1 MSDETKSDLTST
13 TEDEASTALDV
24 IPEDTAGTNVDTV
37 ADLISS
43 LNLPIWIA
51 RNASK
56 AFRQLCSA
64 AAEWPSAIFKGKASE
79 RHALT
84 AANTKITEAVT
95 DQIIQQIEVPPEYAQ
110 IAVKK
115 HMEKIIGEQIN
126 LDKISAIAANELKA
140 DEPDTSINQEANES
154 NKAQSDGSTN
164 RSENSSEEKTI
175 DDDWLNNFETEA
187 RQKSTEE
194 MQLRFG
200 RILAGEIRQPG
211 SYSIKSVKL
220 LGEIEQNTAALF
232 KNLCSVCVVFGI
244 PYSDR
249 DDLHVFDIRVPS
261 LGGNPGSNTLRK
273 YGLGY
278 EQLNILNEY
287 GLIISDY
294 NSWYDCKASIANR
307 GTPAVLPFIH
317 QEKSWLLFPA
327 SEQDNKPEFKLSGI
341 ALSHVGHEL
350 FRIVDQDP
358 MPEYT
363 EDLKKYFAGQ
373 KLRMVEISNQ

>member
-1 MSDETKSDLTST
+1 MSDETKSDLPAT

-95 DQIIQQIEVPPEYAQ
+95 DQIIQQIEVPVKYAQ

-154 NKAQSDGSTN
+154 NKEQSDDSTN
-164 RSENSSEEKTI
+164 RGENSSEEKTI
-175 DDDWLNNFETEA
+175 GDVWINIFETEA
-187 RQKSTEE
+187 RPQSTED
-194 MQLRFG
+194 MQLLFG
-200 RILAGEIRQPG
+200 RILAGEIKQPG
-211 SYSIKSVKL
+211 SYSIRSIRTLVEL
-220 LGEIEQNTAALF
+220 DQNTAALF
-232 KNLCSVCVVFGI
+232 KRLCSLCIVVEN
-244 PYSDR
+244 PDDR
-249 DDLHVFDIRVPS
+249 YIFDARVAS
-261 LGGNPGSNTLRK
+261 LGDDAAQNALSK
-273 YGLGY
+273 YGLSFD
-278 EQLNILNEY
+278 QLNVLNEY

-294 NSWYDCKASIANR
+294 NSWHSYNVYR
-307 GTPAVLPFIH
+307 GNEDNLKF
-317 QEKSWLLFPA
+317 LLFQHQRKYWNLLPL
-327 SEQDNKPEFKLSGI
+327 PEEVKNQQFKLRGGCAYPYWS
-341 ALSHVGHEL
+341 
-350 FRIVDQDP
+350 
-358 MPEYT
+358 
-363 EDLKKYFAGQ
+363 
-373 KLRMVEISNQ
+373 

>member
-1 MSDETKSDLTST
+1 MSDETKSDLPAA

-95 DQIIQQIEVPPEYAQ
+95 DQIIQQIEVPVKYAQ

-154 NKAQSDGSTN
+154 NKEQSDDSTN
-164 RSENSSEEKTI
+164 RGENSSEEKTI
-175 DDDWLNNFETEA
+175 GDVWINIFETEA
-187 RQKSTEE
+187 RPQSTED
-194 MQLRFG
+194 MQLLFG
-200 RILAGEIRQPG
+200 RILAGEIKQPG
-211 SYSIKSVKL
+211 SYSIRSIRTLVEL
-220 LGEIEQNTAALF
+220 DQNTAALF
-232 KNLCSVCVVFGI
+232 KRLCSLCIVVEN
-244 PYSDR
+244 PDDR
-249 DDLHVFDIRVPS
+249 YIFDARVAS
-261 LGGNPGSNTLRK
+261 LGSV
-273 YGLGY
+273 Y
-278 EQLNILNEY
+278 I
-287 GLIISDY
+287 
-294 NSWYDCKASIANR
+294 
-307 GTPAVLPFIH
+307 
-317 QEKSWLLFPA
+317 
-327 SEQDNKPEFKLSGI
+327 
-341 ALSHVGHEL
+341 
-350 FRIVDQDP
+350 
-358 MPEYT
+358 
-363 EDLKKYFAGQ
+363 
-373 KLRMVEISNQ
+373 

>member
-1 MSDETKSDLTST
+1 MSDETKSDLPAA

-95 DQIIQQIEVPPEYAQ
+95 DQIIQQIEVPVEYAQ

-154 NKAQSDGSTN
+154 NKEQSDDSTN
-164 RSENSSEEKTI
+164 RGENSSEEKTI
-175 DDDWLNNFETEA
+175 GDVWINIFETEA
-187 RQKSTEE
+187 RPQSTED
-194 MQLRFG
+194 MQLLFG
-200 RILAGEIRQPG
+200 RILAGEIKQPG
-211 SYSIKSVKL
+211 SYSIRSIRTLVEL
-220 LGEIEQNTAALF
+220 DQNTAALF
-232 KNLCSVCVVFGI
+232 KRLCSLCIVVEN
-244 PYSDR
+244 PDDR
-249 DDLHVFDIRVPS
+249 YIFDARVAS
-261 LGGNPGSNTLRK
+261 LGDDAAQNALSK
-273 YGLGY
+273 YGLSFD
-278 EQLNILNEY
+278 QLNVLNEY

-294 NSWYDCKASIANR
+294 NSWHSYNVYR
-307 GTPAVLPFIH
+307 GNEDDLKF
-317 QEKSWLLFPA
+317 LLFQHQRKYWNLLPL
-327 SEQDNKPEFKLSGI
+327 PEEVKNQQFKLRGV
-341 ALSHVGHEL
+341 ALTRTGREL
-350 FRIVDQDP
+350 FRIIDQEP
-358 MPEYT
+358 MAEYT
-363 EDLKKYFAGQ
+363 KDLKNFLERQ
-373 KLRMVEISNQ
+373 NVQMTEIPVQ

>member
-1 MSDETKSDLTST
+1 MSDETKSDLPAT

-95 DQIIQQIEVPPEYAQ
+95 DQIIQQIEVPVKYAQ

-154 NKAQSDGSTN
+154 NKEQSDDSTN
-164 RSENSSEEKTI
+164 RGENSSEEKTI
-175 DDDWLNNFETEA
+175 GDVWINIFETEA
-187 RQKSTEE
+187 RPQSTED
-194 MQLRFG
+194 MQLLFG
-200 RILAGEIRQPG
+200 RILAGEIKQPG
-211 SYSIKSVKL
+211 SYSIRSIRTLVEL
-220 LGEIEQNTAALF
+220 DQNTAALF
-232 KNLCSVCVVFGI
+232 KRLCSLCIVVEN
-244 PYSDR
+244 PDDR
-249 DDLHVFDIRVPS
+249 YIFDARVAS
-261 LGGNPGSNTLRK
+261 LGDDAAQNALSK
-273 YGLGY
+273 YGLSFD
-278 EQLNILNEY
+278 QLNVLNEY

-294 NSWYDCKASIANR
+294 NSWHSYNVYR
-307 GTPAVLPFIH
+307 GNEDNLKF
-317 QEKSWLLFPA
+317 LLFQHQRKYWNLLPL
-327 SEQDNKPEFKLSGI
+327 PEEVKNQQFKLRGV
-341 ALSHVGHEL
+341 ALTRTGREL
-350 FRIVDQDP
+350 FRIIDQEP
-358 MPEYT
+358 MEEYT
-363 EDLKKYFAGQ
+363 KDLKNFLERQ
-373 KLRMVEISNQ
+373 NVQMTEIPVQ

>member
-1 MSDETKSDLTST
+1 MSDETKSDLPAT

-95 DQIIQQIEVPPEYAQ
+95 DQIIQQIEVPVKYAQ

-154 NKAQSDGSTN
+154 NKEQSDDSTN
-164 RSENSSEEKTI
+164 RGENSSEEKTI
-175 DDDWLNNFETEA
+175 GDVWINIFETEA
-187 RQKSTEE
+187 RPQSTED
-194 MQLRFG
+194 MQLLFG
-200 RILAGEIRQPG
+200 RILAGEIKQPG
-211 SYSIKSVKL
+211 SYSIRSIRTLVEL
-220 LGEIEQNTAALF
+220 DQNTAALF
-232 KNLCSVCVVFGI
+232 KRLCSLCIVVEN
-244 PYSDR
+244 PDDR
-249 DDLHVFDIRVPS
+249 YIFDARVAS
-261 LGGNPGSNTLRK
+261 LGDDAAQNALSK
-273 YGLGY
+273 YGLSFD
-278 EQLNILNEY
+278 QLNVLNEY

-294 NSWYDCKASIANR
+294 NSWHSYNVYR
-307 GTPAVLPFIH
+307 GNENNLKF
-317 QEKSWLLFPA
+317 LLFQHQRKYWNLLPL
-327 SEQDNKPEFKLSGI
+327 PEEVKNQQFKLRGV
-341 ALSHVGHEL
+341 ALTRTGREL
-350 FRIVDQDP
+350 FRIIDQEP
-358 MPEYT
+358 MEEYT
-363 EDLKKYFAGQ
+363 KDLKNFLERQ
-373 KLRMVEISNQ
+373 NVQMTEIPVQ